1 MKPRDL
7 FLAGV
12 DAHLVSPFRE
22 RGFKFRRSTLDF
34 VRPTAS
40 GVRQRVAF
48 QLSRWNSEDNCEF
61 WSSWGASAAAY
72 IDWFV
77 REWNRPPDADDLG
90 GLADW
95 NIPGWNR
102 RPDQHFELRNRST
115 DLAEWRAF
123 LENCDGVGFPFLERI
138 SSWEGAAEQL
148 CAERWHFDRA
158 SDFLLIAGH
167 RESARA
173 MILEGINTFEQ
184 AGRVD
189 NFGELPRLR
198 ERLDRYFR
206 IDDRAT

>member
-1 MKPRDL
+1 
-7 FLAGV
+7 
-12 DAHLVSPFRE
+12 
-22 RGFKFRRSTLDF
+22 
-34 VRPTAS
+34 
-40 GVRQRVAF
+40 
-48 QLSRWNSEDNCEF
+48 
-61 WSSWGASAAAY
+61 
-72 IDWFV
+72 
-77 REWNRPPDADDLG
+77 
-90 GLADW
+90 
-95 NIPGWNR
+95 
-102 RPDQHFELRNRST
+102 
-115 DLAEWRAF
+115 LAEWRAF

-158 SDFLLIAGH
+158 SDFRLIAGH